1 MEWLSS
7 FAGSSGLPALI
18 TVLLIVLIVLFAVKM
33 GWVSFKGH
41 GLEIGESKDRSLIR
55 NQFEYVD
62 AICNA
67 KFVKLHEHIKDEY
80 LCKHIIDKVIDLFQL
95 WVVVNN
101 MSDDENYVKAKQ
113 ALVYSAIL
121 KRTDDPWVAGEDFKA
136 CCNRFVNDLIR
147 DLVRMKRAAL

>member
-1 MEWLSS
+1 MNFISS
-7 FAGSSGLPALI
+7 FAGKSGLPVLVTVVVIILI
-18 TVLLIVLIVLFAVKM
+18 LMFAVKK
-33 GWVSFKGH
+33 GWVSFRGH
-41 GLEIGESKDRSLIR
+41 GLEVGESKDRNLIR

-67 KFVKLHEHIKDEY
+67 KFVKLHEHIKDEF

-101 MSDDENYVKAKQ
+101 MSDDENYVRAKQ

-121 KRTDDPWVAGEDFKA
+121 KRTDCPWVAGEDFKA
-136 CCNRFVNDLIR
+136 CCNKFVENLIR

>member
-1 MEWLSS
+1 MDFSS
-7 FAGSSGLPALI
+7 FAGKDGLPALV
-18 TVLLIVLIVLFAVKM
+18 TVVTIILILLFAVKR
-33 GWVSFKGH
+33 GWISFKGH
-41 GLEIGESKDRSLIR
+41 GLEVGESKDRDLIR

-62 AICNA
+62 AVCNA
-67 KFVKLHEHIKDEY
+67 KFGKLHEHIEDEY
-80 LCKHIIDKVIDLFQL
+80 LCKHIIDKVVDLFQL

-121 KRTDDPWVAGEDFKA
+121 KRTDDVWVAGEDFKA
-136 CCNRFVNDLIR
+136 CCNKFVNDLIR